1 MYMSDDIA
9 ARAAALLLACGALAA
24 SSIEA
29 GAQAAGTMPAIARTV
44 NRGHTVV
51 EENGRPVVRLD
62 AKEGDGMA
70 IVAGAP
76 FMEGTIELDVRGE
89 DVQQRSF
96 VGVAFGVQDDSTYEA
111 VYLRPFNFRTPD
123 TARAKR
129 AVQYVSQPAYPWPK
143 LRQESPGK
151 YEQPVR
157 PAPDPASWVRVR
169 LVVTRT
175 QLSVYANGGE
185 EPDLVVTRLGDVK
198 PGPVA
203 LWVGNNS
210 RGDFANLTIVSAPPA
225 TTR

>member
-1 MYMSDDIA
+1 MIMSDDVS
-9 ARAAALLLACGALAA
+9 ARCAALLIACLTLAA
-24 SSIEA
+24 PSVEA
-29 GAQAAGTMPAIARTV
+29 RAQAAGTMPAIARTA
-44 NRGHTVV
+44 NRTHTVAQ
-51 EENGRPVVRLD
+51 ENGRPVVRLD

-70 IVAGAP
+70 VVAGAP
-76 FMEGTIELDVRGE
+76 VLDVTIELDVRGE

-96 VGVAFGVQDDSTYEA
+96 VGVAWGVQDDSTYEA

-129 AVQYVSQPAYPWPK
+129 AVQYVSQPAHPWPK
-143 LRQESPGK
+143 LRQESPAK

-157 PAPDPASWVRVR
+157 PAPDPASWVRLR

-175 QLSVYANGGE
+175 QVSVYANGRD

-210 RGDFANLTIVSAPPA
+210 RGDFANLTVTPA
-225 TTR
+225 TR